1 MLKKILFI
9 IALLVLVACS
19 KDKDFVQVTGKDG
32 QNGHD
37 GQDGSSCTVQQ
48 VENGAKILC
57 TDGSFAYIYNGRD
70 GVNGQNGEDGTDGI
84 NGVDGKDGSSCSI
97 SGNASGASI
106 TCSNGTSA
114 TILNGLNG
122 SNGTNG
128 INGTNGANGQ
138 SCTLQDL
145 ANGVK
150 ITCGSQSAI
159 VYDGEDADSSV
170 IGIKEY
176 IKPCGNEFP
185 NDEIFLRLTDGNI
198 LALYDGG
205 PNLDRLVLLAPG
217 NYITT
222 DRNGRTCNFT
232 VTNDLKITNER
243 VQ

>member
-1 MLKKILFI
+1 MRVILLILVAAI
-9 IALLVLVACS
+9 IAACS
-19 KDKDFVQVTGKDG
+19 KKTEQITIKGE
-32 QNGHD
+32 NGHD
-37 GQDGSSCTVQQ
+37 GVNGSSCSVEQL
-48 VENGAKILC
+48 ENGAKMSC

-70 GVNGQNGEDGTDGI
+70 GVDGTNGT
-84 NGVDGKDGSSCSI
+84 NGVDGSSCSI
-97 SGNASGASI
+97 SGNLSGATV

-122 SNGTNG
+122 TNGT
-128 INGTNGANGQ
+128 NGQ

-159 VYDGEDADSSV
+159 VYDGEDADTSV
-170 IGIKEY
+170 IGIAGY
-176 IKPCGNEFP
+176 IKPCGEEFN
-185 NDEIFLRLTDGNI
+185 NDEIFLRMTDGNI

-205 PNLDRLVLLAPG
+205 PHEDRLVLLAPG

-222 DRNGRTCNFT
+222 DRNKNRTCNFT
-232 VTNDLKITNER
+232 VTNDLQITNER